1 MLGRITMSGRA
12 LVLGIIALL
21 LGTAAWTLSRRT
33 AKRESSSPFKPWIPQ
48 R

>member
-1 MLGRITMSGRA
+1 MSGRA

-33 AKRESSSPFKPWIPQ
+33 VKRETSTFKPWFPAK
-48 R
+48 